1 MKTFVLSGIASMLVL
16 FSYGANAERHEQ
28 CYDYI
33 TELVRS
39 SNFDLSQWKVNSAD
53 INLIIDEDNDDFI
66 RAKLFI
72 ETIGTGTIGWVYFNK
87 MNNTLHDIT
96 FDPDNTVNL
105 TFNHQYLKAY
115 KVCLNDNVAY

>member
-1 MKTFVLSGIASMLVL
+1 MKRIILSVIELMLVL
-16 FSYGANAERHEQ
+16 FSYGVNAERHEQ

-33 TELVRS
+33 TELVRNS
-39 SNFDLSQWKVNSAD
+39 SFDLSQWKIKPED

-66 RAKLFI
+66 RAKIFI
-72 ETIGTGTIGWVYFNK
+72 ETSGTGTIGWVYFNK

-105 TFNHQYLKAY
+105 NFNHHYLKAY
-115 KVCLNDNVAY
+115 KNA